1 MPEFTNDLFR
11 DAVAELMEGR
21 GWSQR
26 DLSAAVGVDPA
37 HISRLLRRG
46 SQLRVTPRLLA
57 RVAGA
62 LDVRPEYF
70 SEYREWR
77 VVEAV
82 RTDPTLRE
90 RLYAGVVL
98 ASSGSLELS
107 GLAS

>member
-1 MPEFTNDLFR
+1 MTEFTNDHFR
-11 DAVAELMEGR
+11 DAVADLMEHR

-37 HISRLLRRG
+37 HVSRLLRWG
-46 SQLRVTPRLLA
+46 SRLRVTPRLLA
-57 RVAGA
+57 RVARA

-70 SEYREWR
+70 PEYREWR

-82 RTDPTLRE
+82 RTDPSLRE

-98 ASSGSLELS
+98 APSGSRELP
-107 GLAS
+107 GLA